1 MMRSVIRYMQPFLSG
16 LLFGAGLLVSG
27 MTNPSKV
34 QGFLDIGGR
43 WDPSLAMVMGGAVC
57 VALPLFQW
65 ILRHERKRRSHGPI
79 DGRLIVGSILF
90 GVGWGLSGYCPGP
103 ALVVAG
109 SGSLSAIQYVLAM
122 AVGMLAA
129 SRIGAIEASRA
140 GVFSK

>member
-1 MMRSVIRYMQPFLSG
+1 MRSVIRYFQPFLSG

-27 MTNPSKV
+27 MTSPTKV

-65 ILRHERKRRSHGPI
+65 ILRHERKRRPHGLI
-79 DGRLIVGSILF
+79 DGRLIVGSVLF

-109 SGSLSAIQYVLAM
+109 TGSLSAMQYVLAM
-122 AVGMLAA
+122 AVGMLVA
-129 SRIGAIEASRA
+129 SRFGATEASKA
-140 GVFSK
+140 GVSFK

>member
-1 MMRSVIRYMQPFLSG
+1 MKLLLQPLLPFFSG
-16 LLFGAGLLVSG
+16 LLFGLGLVVSG

-34 QGFLDIGGR
+34 QGFLDVGGL

-65 ILRHERKRRSHGPI
+65 ILRHERKRRPHGPI
-79 DGRLIVGSILF
+79 DGRLIVGSVLF

-109 SGSLSAIQYVLAM
+109 TGSLSAMQYVLAM
-122 AVGMLAA
+122 AVGMLVA
-129 SRIGAIEASRA
+129 SRFGATEASKD
-140 GVFSK
+140 GVSSK

>member
-1 MMRSVIRYMQPFLSG
+1 MMRSAIRYMQPFLSG
-16 LLFGAGLLVSG
+16 LLFGVGLLVSG
-27 MTNPSKV
+27 MTNPAKV

-65 ILRHERKRRSHGPI
+65 ILRHERDRRPQGAV

-109 SGSLSAIQYVLAM
+109 SGSPSAMLYVLAM
-122 AVGMLAA
+122 AAGMLVA
-129 SRIGAIEASRA
+129 SRFGAIEASRA
-140 GVFSK
+140 GALSK

>member
-1 MMRSVIRYMQPFLSG
+1 
-16 LLFGAGLLVSG
+16 LFGVGLLVSG

-57 VALPLFQW
+57 VALPIFQW
-65 ILRHERKRRSHGPI
+65 ILRRDRNRRPHGPI
-79 DGRLIVGSILF
+79 EGRLVIGSILF

-109 SGSLSAIQYVLAM
+109 GGSGVAIAYVLAM
-122 AVGMLAA
+122 GAGMLVAG
-129 SRIGAIEASRA
+129 RFGATDLPRA
-140 GVFSK
+140 GVLSK